1 MFRVIYNLDKNLF
14 LYKYFLRISSS
25 KGFAL
30 PQILLLAIG
39 LSIGLVSL
47 LNVSINR
54 LSTSKL
60 SNKEMQAKNAAESAF
75 NNVRTLF
82 NNSKTGAYYYYW
94 LLKSCSSK
102 VPSNQTDDECPN
114 FAGGRFGNQWP
125 GELRE
130 SYGRFRDP
138 SKTFWS
144 DANDEWCAGNSG
156 PNCEGRPLAPSCE
169 TFGKGRPIPKDIKW
183 LSLIHI

>member
-14 LYKYFLRISSS
+14 LYKYFLRSYSS

-54 LSTSKL
+54 LSTSKI

-82 NNSKTGAYYYYW
+82 NNSRTGAYYYYW
-94 LLKSCSSK
+94 LLPYYLDYYLLFCY
-102 VPSNQTDDECPN
+102 Q
-114 FAGGRFGNQWP
+114 
-125 GELRE
+125 L
-130 SYGRFRDP
+130 Y
-138 SKTFWS
+138 
-144 DANDEWCAGNSG
+144 
-156 PNCEGRPLAPSCE
+156 
-169 TFGKGRPIPKDIKW
+169 
-183 LSLIHI
+183 HYY